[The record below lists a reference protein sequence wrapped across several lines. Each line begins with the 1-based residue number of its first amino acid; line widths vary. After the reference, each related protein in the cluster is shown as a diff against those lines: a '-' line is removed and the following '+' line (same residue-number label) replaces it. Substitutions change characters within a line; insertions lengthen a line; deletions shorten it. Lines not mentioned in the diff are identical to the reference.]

1 MIGKKLFYLTFFAIA
16 FGFVESSV
24 VVYLRKIYYGE
35 ETLLF
40 PLKAFEQRI
49 FLVELLREAATII
62 MLIAVPAAV
71 FQKRILRFAGF
82 LWCFAVWDI
91 MYYAF
96 LKFSINWPAT
106 ILDWDILFLIP
117 IAWASPVLAPVIC
130 SLTMMIL
137 AGIIFFYDNK
147 RYVVK
152 LSRLQIWLLIL
163 GSLVILFSFMQDYGK
178 LFFTT
183 SQEQMQEVVTRYIPQ
198 NFNWLLFSAGEA
210 LVLFGVWDVTKKL
223 KKE

>member
-1 MIGKKLFYLTFFAIA
+1 MRNKLFWLTLFAIA

-40 PLKAFEQRI
+40 PLKVFEAKI

-62 MLIAVPAAV
+62 MLIAVPVAA

-91 MYYAF
+91 MYYVF
-96 LKFSINWPAT
+96 LKLCIYWPAT

-130 SLTMMIL
+130 TLTMMLL
-137 AGIIFFYDNK
+137 AGIIFFYDDKN
-147 RYVVK
+147 YAVK
-152 LSRLQIWLLIL
+152 LSRLQIWLLIV
-163 GSLVILFSFMQDYGK
+163 GSLVILVSFMQDYGK

-183 SQEQMQEVVTRYIPQ
+183 PSAQMQDVVAHYVPQ
-198 NFNWLLFSAGEA
+198 NFNWILFTAGEA
-210 LVLFGVWDVTKKL
+210 IVLFGAWDLMKKL
-223 KKE
+223 QKK